1 MSAETRADFLQAE
14 RERQL
19 RELAAKKAFITGTPR
34 KGPTHRPSPITGET
48 SPPATTNVNIDDT
61 TIGERRGNFVATG
74 KVKLVEEL
82 ARNGDFRPSI
92 NSSRN
97 SVLFDVQPELSEA
110 KSTNYV
116 EIGEI
121 RSSASLLIFMG
132 SPSRNFSINAKLVS
146 RTVEEATLNFQNLHR
161 LKGWMMPDPKY
172 QTKISGAGVP
182 RTLLLYAYG
191 KNIRGIPTVMKTLN
205 IDYPVDCDYII
216 TADKDARM
224 PIILNVSIQLQE
236 TRTPDELK
244 DFLIEEYKTGQ
255 LPWW

>member
-34 KGPTHRPSPITGET
+34 KGPSARPSPVTGQT
-48 SPPATTNVNIDDT
+48 DTPTPNIDNT
-61 TIGERRGNFVATG
+61 SIGERRGNFVATG

-82 ARNGDFRPSI
+82 SRNGDFRPAVG
-92 NSSRN
+92 SSRN
-97 SVLFDVQPELSEA
+97 SVLFEVQPELSEA

-132 SPSRNFSINAKLVS
+132 SPSRNFSLNAKLVS
-146 RTVEEATLNFQNLHR
+146 RTVEEATQNFEYLHR
-161 LKGWMMPDPKY
+161 LKGWSMPDPKY
-172 QTKISGAGVP
+172 QTKISGTGVP

-191 KNIRGIPTVMKTLN
+191 KNIRGVPTVIKTLN
-205 IDYPVDCDYII
+205 IDYPVDCDYIL
-216 TADKDARM
+216 TKDKDARM
-224 PIILNVSIQLQE
+224 PIILNVSVQLQE
-236 TRTPDELK
+236 TRTPDELTA
-244 DFLIEEYKTGQ
+244 FLIEEYKTGQ